1 MGRIESYRSKWQTV
15 RYIPSRNRG
24 VLHIC
29 KNLPGI
35 ALCWAR
41 HEACCPKRLGAQH
54 PEWCILPL
62 SVDKRTQ
69 DRADRPEGRMCLG
82 IADFT
87 VWRNVYLLTTWHNHR
102 LLPNQCMSATKQRQ
116 LTMLQS
122 EKTVSLPAGHA
133 PISSTSDGQYD
144 SVSPPR

>member
-1 MGRIESYRSKWQTV
+1 MPGSKGLGRIESYRSKWQTV

-62 SVDKRTQ
+62 SVDERTK

-87 VWRNVYLLTTWHNHR
+87 VRRNVDLLTTWNNHR
-102 LLPNQCMSATKQRQ
+102 LLPESVDVRHKAETTYHVTEREDR
-116 LTMLQS
+116 LVASRTR
-122 EKTVSLPAGHA
+122 
-133 PISSTSDGQYD
+133 SDLIYL
-144 SVSPPR
+144 RRAI